1 MSIRRQ
7 SFPANNSDATNA
19 PEVDRSDWPRDVD
32 TPTRT
37 PTTCSLQLISSQKLI
52 LVVYVCGRCKRA
64 RTISS
69 LVFRSKNSWSR
80 VDRERRVCCVE
91 ISRVKGMTR
100 CIRTRFE
107 LFCYLFS
114 LSLSFLLFFQIKRDI
129 PFSIA
134 RGRFLI
140 SFFLRNDLHLRIK
153 IQETSNGKTISWYII
168 YEYSLIR

>member
-80 VDRERRVCCVE
+80 IDRERRVCCVE
-91 ISRVKGMTR
+91 ISRVKGTTR

-107 LFCYLFS
+107 LFCYF
-114 LSLSFLLFFQIKRDI
+114 LSPF
-129 PFSIA
+129 PFSSFSRSNA

-140 SFFLRNDLHLRIK
+140 SFFLRNDLYLRIN
-153 IQETSNGKTISWYII
+153 SRNGKTISWYII
-168 YEYSLIR
+168 YEYSIR